1 MRFFRKPGLRRA
13 GLLFAAGLLF
23 NASLAR
29 AADLEKCRQLFL
41 KGDYAECIREAEQAV
56 KDASWEDE
64 WQVLLAKAQLAVG
77 RYPEAEKTVTNA
89 LERRFNSNIELRLLA
104 HNIFNFTGQTNRAA
118 DILEELNTL
127 GGRMRYNR
135 DPASLVA
142 LGKALLLLKADP
154 KLVLENFF
162 DQAKHLDASYRGA
175 YLAGGE
181 LALDKHD
188 YALAAK
194 TFTEALKKFPGDP
207 DAEFGLARAYA
218 PSDRVEMGKALEEVL
233 NYNTNH
239 VPGMLLLADYMVD
252 AEEYADADKLLARAL
267 KVNPWSPEA
276 WAYRAVIAHLRND
289 ADGEA
294 SAHQN
299 ALKYWSA
306 NPRVDH
312 LIGEKLSQK
321 YRFVEGSE
329 YQRQAL
335 KMDPNYLP
343 AKIQLAEDLLRLGNE
358 SDGWQLAEE
367 VHTQDG
373 YDVTAFN
380 LVTLRGSLAKYQTLT
395 NQDFIVRMDSR
406 EAAIYGDR
414 VLALLQRAHDHL
426 SEKYGFHPDS
436 PTTVELFQ
444 EQKDFAV
451 RTFGVPH
458 NPGFL
463 GVCFGHVVTANSPAA
478 EAAHPANWEAT
489 LYHEFCHVITLGIT
503 RNKMPRWLSEGISVY
518 EELQANPVWGQ
529 AMNPRY
535 REMILGE
542 DLTPVS
548 RLSSAFLTPKSEFH
562 VQFAYFESEQ
572 VVEFLVQN
580 FGLEALKKILVD
592 LGNGVDIN
600 EAIASNTAP
609 MEKIEKDFAAF
620 ERDRANHLALGLD
633 WTKPKGAAR
642 EQDVVALES
651 IVTNLVHAP
660 LTNAPSA
667 QAAETP
673 ATTNSSAP
681 NYWRLMRQART
692 ALSAK
697 HWADAKAP
705 LQQITE
711 LYPQQA
717 GPDSAYAML
726 AAAHRELN
734 ETNEER
740 QALMKLAPLEA
751 DDTDAFMRLMDLD
764 AGAGDWNGV
773 AENAERFLA
782 ANPLV
787 AQPYRYLA
795 LASEK
800 LGQADPAIR
809 SFGRML
815 LLDPSDPAEIHYH
828 LARLLRQKGDA
839 AGAKRHVLQA
849 LEEAPRF
856 RDAQRLLLEI
866 ETNNPAEG
874 QPAASRPGDKKS

>member
-1 MRFFRKPGLRRA
+1 MR
-13 GLLFAAGLLF
+13 
-23 NASLAR
+23 S
-29 AADLEKCRQLFL
+29 
-41 KGDYAECIREAEQAV
+41 
-56 KDASWEDE
+56 
-64 WQVLLAKAQLAVG
+64 
-77 RYPEAEKTVTNA
+77 
-89 LERRFNSNIELRLLA
+89 
-104 HNIFNFTGQTNRAA
+104 
-118 DILEELNTL
+118 
-127 GGRMRYNR
+127 NR
-135 DPASLVA
+135 DPANLVA

-154 KLVLENFF
+154 KPVLENFF
-162 DQAKHLDASYRGA
+162 DQAKHLGANYRGA

-276 WAYRAVIAHLRND
+276 WAYRAVIAPLRND

-294 SAHQN
+294 AAHRN
-299 ALKYWSA
+299 ALKYWTA

-335 KMDPNYLP
+335 KLDPNYLP
-343 AKIQLAEDLLRLGNE
+343 AKMQLAEDLLRLGNE

-367 VHTQDG
+367 VHGQDG

-542 DLTPVS
+542 DLTPVG
-548 RLSSAFLTPKSEFH
+548 RLSSAFLPPKSEMH

-572 VVEFLVQN
+572 SGDFLV
-580 FGLEALKKILVD
+580 
-592 LGNGVDIN
+592 
-600 EAIASNTAP
+600 
-609 MEKIEKDFAAF
+609 
-620 ERDRANHLALGLD
+620 
-633 WTKPKGAAR
+633 
-642 EQDVVALES
+642 
-651 IVTNLVHAP
+651 
-660 LTNAPSA
+660 
-667 QAAETP
+667 
-673 ATTNSSAP
+673 
-681 NYWRLMRQART
+681 
-692 ALSAK
+692 
-697 HWADAKAP
+697 
-705 LQQITE
+705 
-711 LYPQQA
+711 
-717 GPDSAYAML
+717 
-726 AAAHRELN
+726 
-734 ETNEER
+734 
-740 QALMKLAPLEA
+740 
-751 DDTDAFMRLMDLD
+751 
-764 AGAGDWNGV
+764 
-773 AENAERFLA
+773 
-782 ANPLV
+782 
-787 AQPYRYLA
+787 
-795 LASEK
+795 
-800 LGQADPAIR
+800 
-809 SFGRML
+809 
-815 LLDPSDPAEIHYH
+815 
-828 LARLLRQKGDA
+828 
-839 AGAKRHVLQA
+839 
-849 LEEAPRF
+849 
-856 RDAQRLLLEI
+856 
-866 ETNNPAEG
+866 
-874 QPAASRPGDKKS
+874 

>member
-1 MRFFRKPGLRRA
+1 MRFFREPGLRRA
-13 GLLFAAGLLF
+13 GLRLAAGFLF
-23 NASLAR
+23 SVSLAH
-29 AADLEKCRQLFL
+29 AADLENCRQLFL

-56 KDASWEDE
+56 KGASWEDG
-64 WQVLLAKAQLAVG
+64 WQVLLARAQLAVG

-89 LERRFNSNIELRLLA
+89 LERRFNSNVELRLLA
-104 HNIFNFTGQTNRAA
+104 YNIFNFTGQTNRAA
-118 DILEELNTL
+118 DVLEELNTL

-135 DPASLVA
+135 DPANLVA

-154 KLVLENFF
+154 KLVLDNFF

-175 YLAGGE
+175 YLASGE

-194 TFTEALKKFPGDP
+194 TFSEALKKFPGDP

-233 NYNTNH
+233 NFNTNH

-294 SAHQN
+294 AAHRN
-299 ALKYWSA
+299 ALKYWTT

-343 AKIQLAEDLLRLGNE
+343 AKIQLAEDLLRLGHE

-367 VHTQDG
+367 VHVQDG

-548 RLSSAFLTPKSEFH
+548 RLSSAFLTPKSEMH

-580 FGLEALKKILVD
+580 FGIEALKKILVD
-592 LGNGVDIN
+592 LGDGVDIN
-600 EAIASNTAP
+600 EAIARNTAP

-620 ERDRANHLALGLD
+620 ERDRANNLAPGLD
-633 WTKPKGAAR
+633 WTKPKLAAR
-642 EQDVVALES
+642 EQDVVALEF
-651 IVTNLVHAP
+651 IATNLVHVP
-660 LTNAPSA
+660 PTNAPAVQSA
-667 QAAETP
+667 ATP
-673 ATTNSSAP
+673 AATNSSAP
-681 NYWRLMRQART
+681 NYWRLTRQART

-697 HWADAKAP
+697 DWADAKAP
-705 LQQITE
+705 LQQIIE
-711 LYPQQA
+711 LYPKQA
-717 GPDSAYAML
+717 EPDSAYAML
-726 AAAHRELN
+726 AAAHRELS

-740 QALMKLAPLEA
+740 EVLMKLAPLEA
-751 DDTDAFMRLMDLD
+751 DDTDTFMRLMDLD
-764 AGAGDWNGV
+764 AGAGDWHGV

-782 ANPLV
+782 ANPLL

-800 LGQADPAIR
+800 LGQPDPAIR
-809 SFGRML
+809 SFERML

-866 ETNNPAEG
+866 ETNNPAEA
-874 QPAASRPGDKKS
+874 QPAAARPGEKKS